1 MCLYEGRNIS
11 GERANGKQIGVA
23 GFGSAMAT

>member
-1 MCLYEGRNIS
+1 MGLYEGHNIS
-11 GERANGKQIGVA
+11 GERANGEQTWVA